1 MGFLKCFFSAVASKI
16 GIFFSEDPSQSLGS
30 WNWHCQEKIPKNPKE
45 NPPKIPKKIRIRVG
59 KNGIFQWFFS
69 AVTSKVG
76 ILFPWIIQIHLNP
89 WDHGI
94 GIPRKKSQ
102 KNPQEIPKKI
112 GIWVGIMGF
121 LKCFF
126 LGNLIPYNPKESLG
140 ILGFDSFLHQEFL
153 ENFEILFLPMPVNF

>member
-94 GIPRKKSQ
+94 GIPRKK
-102 KNPQEIPKKI
+102 IPKKS
-112 GIWVGIMGF
+112 
-121 LKCFF
+121 
-126 LGNLIPYNPKESLG
+126 PRNPKENRDMGGNNGIFKVFFSWESHSLQSQG
-140 ILGFDSFLHQEFL
+140 ILG
-153 ENFEILFLPMPVNF
+153 NFGI

>member
-94 GIPRKKSQ
+94 GIPRKKS
-102 KNPQEIPKKI
+102 PR
-112 GIWVGIMGF
+112 
-121 LKCFF
+121 
-126 LGNLIPYNPKESLG
+126 NPKENRDMGGNNGIFKVFFSWESHSLQSQGLLGNFG
-140 ILGFDSFLHQEFL
+140 I
-153 ENFEILFLPMPVNF
+153 